1 MINTFFMAP
10 EHSIVTYIVTDN
22 TNSNLYITNKM
33 TGRTKFFPTYTTNKL
48 ILGLKTSSELT
59 NRRN

>member
-1 MINTFFMAP
+1 MAP

-22 TNSNLYITNKM
+22 TNSNLYITTKM

-48 ILGLKTSSELT
+48 ILGLKTCSEIT
-59 NRRN
+59 DRSYR

>member
-1 MINTFFMAP
+1 MLFFAKP

-22 TNSNLYITNKM
+22 TNSTNKEM

-48 ILGLKTSSELT
+48 ILGLKTSSEIT
-59 NRRN
+59 NRSNR